1 MGDRVGETD
10 NSGLRLDFNR
20 RLRPR
25 SRQAAQTVVAT
36 QRLLV
41 LPPRPLRTLQMAEVA
56 VSRQMFA
63 DILTLIIRLR
73 VAPVPA

>member
-25 SRQAAQTVVAT
+25 SRPAAQTVVAT